1 MPFIEWQSD
10 EMIIQYL
17 LIVTQTITLIL
28 VGCCQEVEALKELMK
43 TVDGS
48 KYSVHA
54 SSILES
60 HDMSEPAAASSA
72 AASSKVQC
80 CTRVSC
86 SSSFFLSTLF
96 DYHNFLHYRCLEF
109 LVKCKK

>member
-1 MPFIEWQSD
+1 MLIGCYQ
-10 EMIIQYL
+10 EM
-17 LIVTQTITLIL
+17 
-28 VGCCQEVEALKELMK
+28 EALEELMK

-72 AASSKVQC
+72 ASSKVQ
-80 CTRVSC
+80 TLQF
-86 SSSFFLSTLF
+86 SS
-96 DYHNFLHYRCLEF
+96 
-109 LVKCKK
+109 V